1 MSKKIV
7 IVGALG
13 YLGSELC
20 KLYSGESWF
29 NRIIALDNR
38 FVSKRVNQ
46 LKDWNIEFYQG
57 EILDKDFLYHHL
69 QDADTVH
76 HLAGVTDVAYVKKES
91 NPGQDEK
98 IRKIAVDGTNNIVE
112 AIKDSS
118 PDATIVF
125 TSSISTYGDTSAE
138 DDPIT
143 IEQSQNA
150 IDVYAESKIAGEKL
164 LKESGANFVIL
175 RIASIAVPEFLEP
188 PEPWPFTSE
197 QRVEMIHRDDVAD
210 AIKNSVDSKEAVGK
224 VFNIAGGDS
233 WRLRGKNY
241 VEDFFQ
247 VMGAPVEMAVYRD
260 STGWN
265 DWYDTTESQRI
276 LSYQNRSYSYYSDQM
291 KKIIRDMM
299 EG

>member
-1 MSKKIV
+1 MTNPILITGGAGS
-7 IVGALG
+7 VGRQLASMFLEEG
-13 YLGSELC
+13 RRV
-20 KLYSGESWF
+20 
-29 NRIIALDNR
+29 RIFDLPFMDFTGLDEDPNVEVYKGDITDPKS
-38 FVSKRVNQ
+38 VSKAAEGISGV
-46 LKDWNIEFYQG
+46 L
-57 EILDKDFLYHHL
+57 
-69 QDADTVH
+69 
-76 HLAGVTDVAYVKKES
+76 HLAAILPPNSEKNKEFTFKV
-91 NPGQDEK
+91 N
-98 IRKIAVDGTNNIVE
+98 VDGTNNIVE

-138 DDPIT
+138 SDPIT

-210 AIKNSVDSKEAVGK
+210 AIKNSVDSKDAIGK
-224 VFNIAGGDS
+224 IFNIAGGDS

-276 LSYQNRSYSYYSDQM
+276 LSYQNRSYSYYGDQM
-291 KKIIRDMM
+291 KEIIRDMM
-299 EG
+299 EE

>member
-1 MSKKIV
+1 MTNPILITGGAGS
-7 IVGALG
+7 VGRQLASMFLEEG
-13 YLGSELC
+13 RRV
-20 KLYSGESWF
+20 
-29 NRIIALDNR
+29 RIFDLPFMDFTGLDEDPNVEVYKGDITDPKS
-38 FVSKRVNQ
+38 VSKAAEGISGV
-46 LKDWNIEFYQG
+46 L
-57 EILDKDFLYHHL
+57 
-69 QDADTVH
+69 
-76 HLAGVTDVAYVKKES
+76 HLAAILPPNS
-91 NPGQDEK
+91 EK
-98 IRKIAVDGTNNIVE
+98 NREFTFKVNVDGTNNIVE

-138 DDPIT
+138 GDPIT

-224 VFNIAGGDS
+224 IFNIAGGDS

-276 LSYQNRSYSYYSDQM
+276 LSYQNRSYSYYGDQM
-291 KKIIRDMM
+291 KEIIRDMM
-299 EG
+299 EE

>member
-1 MSKKIV
+1 MTNPILITGGAGS
-7 IVGALG
+7 VGRQLASMFLEEG
-13 YLGSELC
+13 RRV
-20 KLYSGESWF
+20 
-29 NRIIALDNR
+29 RIFDLPFMDFTGLDEDPNVEVYKGDITDPKS
-38 FVSKRVNQ
+38 VSKAAEGISGV
-46 LKDWNIEFYQG
+46 L
-57 EILDKDFLYHHL
+57 
-69 QDADTVH
+69 
-76 HLAGVTDVAYVKKES
+76 HLAAILPPNSEKNKEFTFKV
-91 NPGQDEK
+91 N
-98 IRKIAVDGTNNIVE
+98 VDGTNNIVE

-138 DDPIT
+138 GDPIT

-210 AIKNSVDSKEAVGK
+210 AIKNSVDSKDAIGK
-224 VFNIAGGDS
+224 IFNIAGGDS

-291 KKIIRDMM
+291 KEIIRDMM
-299 EG
+299 EE

>member
-1 MSKKIV
+1 MKNPILITGGAGS
-7 IVGALG
+7 VGRQLASMFLEEG
-13 YLGSELC
+13 RRV
-20 KLYSGESWF
+20 
-29 NRIIALDNR
+29 RIFDLPFMDFTGLDEDPNVEVYKGDITDPKS
-38 FVSKRVNQ
+38 VSKAAEGISGV
-46 LKDWNIEFYQG
+46 L
-57 EILDKDFLYHHL
+57 
-69 QDADTVH
+69 
-76 HLAGVTDVAYVKKES
+76 HLAAILPPNSEKDKEFTFKV
-91 NPGQDEK
+91 N
-98 IRKIAVDGTNNIVE
+98 VDGTNNIVE

-210 AIKNSVDSKEAVGK
+210 AIKNSVDSKEAIGK
-224 VFNIAGGDS
+224 IFNIAGGDS

>member
-1 MSKKIV
+1 MTNPILITGGAGS
-7 IVGALG
+7 VGRQLASMFLEEG
-13 YLGSELC
+13 RRV
-20 KLYSGESWF
+20 
-29 NRIIALDNR
+29 RIFDLPFMDFTGLDEDPNVEVYKGDITDPKS
-38 FVSKRVNQ
+38 VSKAAEGISGV
-46 LKDWNIEFYQG
+46 L
-57 EILDKDFLYHHL
+57 
-69 QDADTVH
+69 
-76 HLAGVTDVAYVKKES
+76 HLAAILPPNSEKNKEFTFKV
-91 NPGQDEK
+91 N
-98 IRKIAVDGTNNIVE
+98 VDGTNNIVE

-125 TSSISTYGDTSAE
+125 TSSISSYGDTSGE
-138 DDPIT
+138 GDPIT

-150 IDVYAESKIAGEKL
+150 IDVYAESKISGEKL

-224 VFNIAGGDS
+224 IFNIAGGDS

-276 LSYQNRSYSYYSDQM
+276 LSYQNRSYSYYGDQM
-291 KKIIRDMM
+291 KEIIRDMM
-299 EG
+299 EE

>member
-1 MSKKIV
+1 MTNPILITGGAGS
-7 IVGALG
+7 VGRQLASMFLEEG
-13 YLGSELC
+13 RRV
-20 KLYSGESWF
+20 
-29 NRIIALDNR
+29 RIFDLPFMDFTGLDEDPNVEVYKGDITDPKS
-38 FVSKRVNQ
+38 VSKAAEGISGV
-46 LKDWNIEFYQG
+46 L
-57 EILDKDFLYHHL
+57 
-69 QDADTVH
+69 
-76 HLAGVTDVAYVKKES
+76 HLAAILPPNSEKNKEFTFKV
-91 NPGQDEK
+91 N
-98 IRKIAVDGTNNIVE
+98 VDGTNNIVE

-138 DDPIT
+138 GDPIT

-224 VFNIAGGDS
+224 IFNIAGGDS

-276 LSYQNRSYSYYSDQM
+276 LSYQNRSYSYYGDQM
-291 KKIIRDMM
+291 KEIIRDMM
-299 EG
+299 EE

>member
-1 MSKKIV
+1 MKNPILITGGAGS
-7 IVGALG
+7 VGRQLASMFLEEG
-13 YLGSELC
+13 RRV
-20 KLYSGESWF
+20 
-29 NRIIALDNR
+29 RIFDLPFMDFTGLDEDPNVEVYKGDITDPKS
-38 FVSKRVNQ
+38 VSKAAEGISGV
-46 LKDWNIEFYQG
+46 L
-57 EILDKDFLYHHL
+57 
-69 QDADTVH
+69 
-76 HLAGVTDVAYVKKES
+76 HLAAILPPNSEKDKEFTFKV
-91 NPGQDEK
+91 N
-98 IRKIAVDGTNNIVE
+98 VDGTNNIVE

-210 AIKNSVDSKEAVGK
+210 AIKNAVDSKEAVGK
-224 VFNIAGGDS
+224 VLNIAGGDS

>member
-1 MSKKIV
+1 MTNPILITGGAGS
-7 IVGALG
+7 VGRQLASMFLEEG
-13 YLGSELC
+13 RRV
-20 KLYSGESWF
+20 
-29 NRIIALDNR
+29 RIFDLPFMDFTGLDEDPNVEVYKGDITDPKS
-38 FVSKRVNQ
+38 VSKAAEGISGV
-46 LKDWNIEFYQG
+46 L
-57 EILDKDFLYHHL
+57 
-69 QDADTVH
+69 
-76 HLAGVTDVAYVKKES
+76 HLAAILPPNSEKNKEFTFKV
-91 NPGQDEK
+91 N
-98 IRKIAVDGTNNIVE
+98 VDGTNNIVE

-138 DDPIT
+138 GDPIT

-164 LKESGANFVIL
+164 LKESGADFVIL

-210 AIKNSVDSKEAVGK
+210 AIKNSVDSKDAIGK
-224 VFNIAGGDS
+224 IFNIAGGDS

-291 KKIIRDMM
+291 KEIIRDMM
-299 EG
+299 EE

>member
-1 MSKKIV
+1 MKNPILITGGAGS
-7 IVGALG
+7 VGRQLASMFLEEG
-13 YLGSELC
+13 RRV
-20 KLYSGESWF
+20 
-29 NRIIALDNR
+29 RIFDLPFMDFTGLDEDPNVEVYKGDITDPKS
-38 FVSKRVNQ
+38 VSKAAEGISGV
-46 LKDWNIEFYQG
+46 L
-57 EILDKDFLYHHL
+57 
-69 QDADTVH
+69 
-76 HLAGVTDVAYVKKES
+76 HLAAILPPNSEKDKEFTFKV
-91 NPGQDEK
+91 N
-98 IRKIAVDGTNNIVE
+98 VDGTNNIVE

>member
-1 MSKKIV
+1 MKNPILITGGAGS
-7 IVGALG
+7 VGRQLTSMFLEEG
-13 YLGSELC
+13 RRV
-20 KLYSGESWF
+20 
-29 NRIIALDNR
+29 RIFDLPFMDFTGLDEDPNVEVYKGDITDPKS
-38 FVSKRVNQ
+38 VSKAAEGISGV
-46 LKDWNIEFYQG
+46 L
-57 EILDKDFLYHHL
+57 
-69 QDADTVH
+69 
-76 HLAGVTDVAYVKKES
+76 HLAAILPPNSEKDKEFTFKV
-91 NPGQDEK
+91 N
-98 IRKIAVDGTNNIVE
+98 VDGTNNIVE

>member
-1 MSKKIV
+1 VTNPILITGGAGS
-7 IVGALG
+7 VGRQLASMFLEEG
-13 YLGSELC
+13 RRV
-20 KLYSGESWF
+20 
-29 NRIIALDNR
+29 RIFDLPFMDFTGLDEDPNVEVYKGDITDPKS
-38 FVSKRVNQ
+38 VSKAAEGISGV
-46 LKDWNIEFYQG
+46 L
-57 EILDKDFLYHHL
+57 
-69 QDADTVH
+69 
-76 HLAGVTDVAYVKKES
+76 HLAAILPPNSEKNKEFTFKV
-91 NPGQDEK
+91 N
-98 IRKIAVDGTNNIVE
+98 VDGTNNIVE
-112 AIKDSS
+112 AIKESS

-138 DDPIT
+138 GDPIT

-210 AIKNSVDSKEAVGK
+210 AIKNSVDSKEAIGK
-224 VFNIAGGDS
+224 IFNIAGGDS

-276 LSYQNRSYSYYSDQM
+276 LSYQNRSYSYYGDQM
-291 KKIIRDMM
+291 KEIIRDMM
-299 EG
+299 EE

>member
-1 MSKKIV
+1 MTNPILITGGAGS
-7 IVGALG
+7 VGRQLASMFLEEG
-13 YLGSELC
+13 RRV
-20 KLYSGESWF
+20 
-29 NRIIALDNR
+29 RIFDLPFMDFTGLDEDPNVEVYKGDITDPKS
-38 FVSKRVNQ
+38 VSKAAEGISGV
-46 LKDWNIEFYQG
+46 L
-57 EILDKDFLYHHL
+57 
-69 QDADTVH
+69 
-76 HLAGVTDVAYVKKES
+76 HLAAILPPNSEKDKEFTFKV
-91 NPGQDEK
+91 N
-98 IRKIAVDGTNNIVE
+98 VDGTNNIVE
-112 AIKDSS
+112 AIKDAS

-224 VFNIAGGDS
+224 IFNIAGGDS

-276 LSYQNRSYSYYSDQM
+276 LS
-291 KKIIRDMM
+291 
-299 EG
+299 

>member
-1 MSKKIV
+1 MINPILITGGAGS
-7 IVGALG
+7 VGRQLASMFLEEG
-13 YLGSELC
+13 RRV
-20 KLYSGESWF
+20 
-29 NRIIALDNR
+29 RIFDLPFMDFTGLDEDPNVEVYKGDITDPKS
-38 FVSKRVNQ
+38 VSKAAEGISGV
-46 LKDWNIEFYQG
+46 L
-57 EILDKDFLYHHL
+57 
-69 QDADTVH
+69 
-76 HLAGVTDVAYVKKES
+76 HLAAILPPNSEKDKEFTFKV
-91 NPGQDEK
+91 N
-98 IRKIAVDGTNNIVE
+98 VDGTNNIVE

-138 DDPIT
+138 GDPIT

-224 VFNIAGGDS
+224 IFNIAGGDS

-241 VEDFFQ
+241 VDDFFQ

-265 DWYDTTESQRI
+265 DWYETTESQRI
-276 LSYQNRSYSYYSDQM
+276 LSYQNRSYSYYGDQM
-291 KKIIRDMM
+291 KEIIRDMM
-299 EG
+299 EE